1 MSTAGLFARNTGHI
15 HDIVITRELHPPLA
29 MPTPRLLI
37 SDHLSKTC
45 ALDFSTKLQG
55 KNRQLKK
62 HENINMDDFRLDWE
76 KAKLSDIPST
86 HHPDSLVERYNIA
99 LRLVLKHNSFK
110 QRKWYRKTEKKNWV

>member
-1 MSTAGLFARNTGHI
+1 M
-15 HDIVITRELHPPLA
+15 
-29 MPTPRLLI
+29 
-37 SDHLSKTC
+37 
-45 ALDFSTKLQG
+45 DFSTKLQG

-110 QRKWYRKTEKKNWV
+110 QRKWYRKTEKKTGYDKELHAPIQVRHRYERAHHKHPNQAQYNPLNKPFIA